1 MEMMEKQVSLA
12 ERERIARELQVDTA
26 RLEHDFV
33 LELQGIAEWARDP
46 DVIRW
51 LENFV
56 EQLDQGMSRLRRLA
70 AELTS

>member
-1 MEMMEKQVSLA
+1 MEKQVSPG
-12 ERERIARELQVDTA
+12 EREQIVRELQVDTA

-33 LELQGIAEWARDP
+33 AELQDIAEWARDP

-70 AELTS
+70 AELAS